1 MTLPRRCQNIMA
13 YVDHRRQ
20 RPSADKPSETLSGPH
35 ENARKHTSKR
45 RGILTLASTAIAT
58 ALLLAPNAAEA
69 QSSTMYLDRLY
80 IGGAPEDA
88 IGLWRPYWNPKTR
101 FFGQLGVGFAL
112 NPFRVENHRD
122 DPQLA
127 GILNRDSGNPVQAQ
141 VLSYLSVGTEILDRV
156 SIQASLPIIFFQTGN
171 QTSVPNAPGDSV
183 AIQTAS
189 IMDLR
194 FDARVK
200 VFQSASRNFALGLQG
215 AVWIPTGN
223 KYSFASDGS
232 AAGLVGVAA
241 EYHLK
246 SLFFV
251 FNTGFQ
257 IRPPGGVNDFMTDDE
272 WRWGFGAFLPLR
284 GGAMR
289 LGAQIFGST
298 GITKNT
304 FFDGDNTP
312 LEWMAEGRFAIDRK
326 KRAWVGAGAGTRLTP
341 GYAPDLRVMATVGYA
356 FSISDV
362 NPPSPTKRFKFKYDG
377 QADTDKD
384 GLPDDIDLC
393 PTEPEDNKPPNP
405 SDGCPGLP
413 DRDGD
418 GIPDAKDQ
426 CPDEPEDFDKVDDRD
441 GCPEDDPDK
450 DGIADAQDA
459 CPKEPGDK
467 NADAAKNGCPNFIR
481 RISGSN
487 EIQIL
492 KKVEFATGK
501 STILQQSYPILDEVI
516 RLLKVNPDIKLLSIE
531 GHTDNRGSDELNE
544 KLSADR
550 AKAVLDYLVSKGGI
564 EASRLASAGFG
575 PQRPIADN
583 ATNDGRQRNRRVEFI
598 IKERSGP
605 SN

>member
-1 MTLPRRCQNIMA
+1 MGH
-13 YVDHRRQ
+13 VDHRRQ
-20 RPSADKPSETLSGPH
+20 RPSADKPSAASSGSHETTRTRSS
-35 ENARKHTSKR
+35 KHRS
-45 RGILTLASTAIAT
+45 LVAFASTAIA
-58 ALLLAPNAAEA
+58 AACLLAPKAADA
-69 QSSTMYLDRLY
+69 QTTTLYLDRLQ

-101 FFGQLGVGFAL
+101 FFGQFGAGFAL
-112 NPFRVENHRD
+112 NPFRIENHRD
-122 DPQLA
+122 SPDVA
-127 GILNRDSGNPVQAQ
+127 AILNRDSGPPVRAQ
-141 VLSYLSVGTEILDRV
+141 ILGYANVGTEILDRL
-156 SIQASLPIIFFQTGN
+156 SLQVGLPFIFFQTGN
-171 QTSVPNAPGDSV
+171 RTSVPDAPGNSV
-183 AIQTAS
+183 SMEPAAV
-189 IMDLR
+189 MDLR
-194 FDARVK
+194 LDARVK
-200 VFQSASRNFALGLQG
+200 VFQSSSRNFALGLQG
-215 AVWIPTGN
+215 AVWIATGD
-223 KYSFASDGS
+223 KLSFAGDGKTS
-232 AAGLVGVAA
+232 GLVGLAA

-246 SLFFV
+246 TLFLV

-257 IRPPGGVNDFMTDDE
+257 IRPPHGINDFKSEDE

-284 GGAMR
+284 GGALR

-298 GITKNT
+298 GITSGT
-304 FFDGDNTP
+304 FFDADNTP
-312 LEWMAEGRFAIDRK
+312 LEWMAEGRFALDRK
-326 KRAWVGAGAGTRLTP
+326 KRAWAGVGGGTRLTP
-341 GYAPDLRVMATVGYA
+341 GYAPDVRVTATVGYA

-362 NPPSPTKRFKFKYDG
+362 NPPSPTKRFKFKYEG

-418 GIPDAKDQ
+418 GIPDVKDQ
-426 CPDEPEDFDKVDDRD
+426 CPDQPEDFDHVDDKD

-501 STILQQSYPILDEVI
+501 STILQQSYPILDEVT
-516 RLLKVNPDIKLLSIE
+516 RLLKVNPDISLLAIE
-531 GHTDNRGSDELNE
+531 GHTDNRGSDDLNQ

-550 AKAVLDYLVSKGGI
+550 AKAVLDYLVNKGGI
-564 EASRLASAGFG
+564 AANRLMSAGFG

-598 IKERSGP
+598 IKERSNSP
-605 SN
+605 N